1 MVRYWMIFWI
11 SKNFESLANRKPGL
25 ASIDQPQARIFL
37 NFFIIR
43 GYPLEKF
50 KRRRIEKFEL
60 KINLSLYIIAVN
72 GPWSPDSFILALSN
86 SGKVLLDF
94 FNFRK
99 ILPSG
104 PIGSQDWPQL
114 TNHRPGFCSI
124 FSSKGVPFG
133 KIYKK
138 EDWEI
143 WNKNYSF
150 RMGYC
155 QYILYI

>member
-1 MVRYWMIFWI
+1 M
-11 SKNFESLANRKPGL
+11 

-104 PIGSQDWPQL
+104 PIGSQDLGEL
-114 TNHRPGFCSI
+114 TNDRPRI
-124 FSSKGVPFG
+124 SSFFNDKGVPFG
-133 KIYKK
+133 KLFGP
-138 EDWEI
+138 
-143 WNKNYSF
+143 S
-150 RMGYC
+150 GLLP
-155 QYILYI
+155 YI